1 MGDKKM
7 VSGSDGIGWGGVVVF
22 GVLGWGAWLWL
33 LEWWDVN
40 GVTVLRRARLGGV
53 AVLGGVLLF
62 LVGRWWW
69 RRRSARAARG
79 PVGDGWAPGDRDEFA
94 VVAAAGDGRRKPPGM
109 GQRRGKASPALELWP
124 MVLRQSSGLG
134 SPEGVARVM
143 WTRDG
148 GKLVWGVSVDRQIG
162 PSVRRAVGSVWP
174 DTRIEPWPQ
183 SVAVS
188 DSVPTNEGGGTVVR
202 RYLAPVVLSRPLFVP
217 SGTPDHP
224 MARVADVL
232 DAHPDVDVQL
242 RIDLVPLSTAARG
255 QVCEQRLETL
265 REFDPDRGVWETG
278 DKQQMVAGVRVLL
291 RVARAGAGH
300 ASECMGVADRVFS
313 VLDSAWATDF
323 NRLGVREVSD
333 ELFDRI
339 WETGVVERDVPAW
352 HWDCLQTLLGP
363 APPKVGKTVSRR
375 LPDPP
380 GLETFDPYYSGG
392 LMPIGV
398 LAGGRMVGVPW
409 GGPTDPGVD
418 LTVGG
423 TGSGKTY
430 HALAR
435 VIALAEQDRGVLV
448 LDTHRT
454 ATRALK
460 EHLAGHADRILEI
473 DLRAVNHLGEP
484 VSAGWNPLD
493 LTVVPAHLR
502 KGRID
507 TLKGMLPVALFP
519 TYFGPNSKSPQT
531 SAIIRKALECLLCL
545 NLGLPAELQ
554 TNIFCIE
561 NLLLDEEWRELA
573 ISQLPARDQKWW
585 THTYPMIVGQKGASS
600 AALKPA
606 LNALEQWKSQDRIQ
620 ALLGASTSTV
630 RWREIIDGGKILF
643 LALNNDGSE
652 TDKLL
657 ARLMVG
663 EMVAAFKERGLSPNG
678 KVRPFHLFL
687 DEFQSYAPVLEAQ
700 AEVIVQEL
708 RKFGA
713 KVHFL
718 CQSPSVLSKR
728 MREII
733 FANCT
738 HLFCGRLPNPSDAE
752 QMAKQMGGDQVSHR
766 RDATGSIKVESRD
779 LRGLRQWQFI
789 CQVTQGGKV
798 SEAFQLKGID
808 TKKAWEHLRT
818 GRDITPQIAAN
829 TGLEPVEIRLDHY
842 DTLPA
847 RISRWLTQNTNALTP
862 V

>member
-1 MGDKKM
+1 MGDKKR
-7 VSGSDGIGWGGVVVF
+7 VSDSDGIGWGGVLVF
-22 GVLGWGAWLWL
+22 GALGWGAWLWL
-33 LEWWDVN
+33 LEWWAVN
-40 GVTVLRRARLGGV
+40 GVTVLRRARLVGL
-53 AVLGGVLLF
+53 AVLGGVLMV
-62 LVGRWWW
+62 LVARWWW
-69 RRRSARAARG
+69 RRRSARADRG
-79 PVGDGWAPGDRDEFA
+79 PVGDGWASGDRDEFA
-94 VVAAAGDGRRKPPGM
+94 VVAAAGAGRKPPGM
-109 GQRRGKASPALELWP
+109 GQRQGKASPALELWP

-148 GKLVWGVSVDRQIG
+148 GKLVWGVSVDREVG

-188 DSVPTNEGGGTVVR
+188 DSAPTNEGGGTVVR
-202 RYLAPVVLSRPLFVP
+202 RYLAPVVLARPLFVP

-232 DAHPDVDVQL
+232 DAHPDVDFQL
-242 RIDLVPLSTAARG
+242 RIDLVPLSPAARG

-265 REFDPDRGVWETG
+265 GAFDPDRGVWETG

-300 ASECMGVADRVFS
+300 ASECMRVADRVFS

-339 WETGVVERDVPAW
+339 WETGVVERDVPVW
-352 HWDCLQTLLGP
+352 HWDCLHTLLGP

-380 GLETFDPYYSGG
+380 GLETFDPHYPAD

-398 LAGGRMVGVPW
+398 SPGGRMVGVPS

-430 HALAR
+430 HAMAR
-435 VIALAEQDRGVLV
+435 VISLVEQGRGVLV
-448 LDTHRT
+448 LDPHRT
-454 ATRALK
+454 AVRALK
-460 EHLAGHADRILEI
+460 EHLAAGHADRILEI
-473 DLRAVNHLGEP
+473 DLRAINDLGEA

-519 TYFGPNSKSPQT
+519 DYFAPNSKSPQT
-531 SAIIRKALECLLCL
+531 SAVIRKSLECLLHL
-545 NLGLPAELQ
+545 NLRLPAELQ
-554 TNIFCIE
+554 TNIFCLE
-561 NLLLDEEWRELA
+561 DLLLDDIWRELA
-573 ISQLPARDQKWW
+573 IGRLPVRDQKWW
-585 THTYPMIVGQKGASS
+585 TRTYPMIVGAKGASS
-600 AALKPA
+600 TALKPT
-606 LNALEQWKSQDRIQ
+606 LNALEKWKSQDRIQ
-620 ALLGASTSTV
+620 ALLGASQSTV
-630 RWREIIDGGKILF
+630 RWREIIDDGKIL
-643 LALNNDGSE
+643 LVALNNDGSE
-652 TDKLL
+652 TDHLL

-663 EMVAAFKERGLSPNG
+663 EMVAAFKERGLSPNSE
-678 KVRPFHLFL
+678 VRPFHLFL
-687 DEFQSYAPVLEAQ
+687 DEFQSYAPVLEAH

-728 MREII
+728 MRDVI

-738 HLFCGRLPNPSDAE
+738 HLFCGRLPNRSDAE
-752 QMAKQMGGDQVSHR
+752 QMAKQMGGDQVFHR

-779 LRGLRQWQFI
+779 LRGLRQWHFI
-789 CQVTQGGKV
+789 CQVTQHGEL
-798 SEAFQLKGID
+798 SEAFQVKGID

-847 RISRWLTQNTNALTP
+847 RVSRWLTENTNPLTP

>member
-1 MGDKKM
+1 MGEKKR

-33 LEWWDVN
+33 LEWWAVN
-40 GVTVLRRARLGGV
+40 GVTVLGWARLVGW
-53 AVLGGVLLF
+53 AVLGGVLLV

-69 RRRSARAARG
+69 RRRSARADRK
-79 PVGDGWAPGDRDEFA
+79 PVGDGWVPGDRDEFA
-94 VVAAAGDGRRKPPGM
+94 VVAAPGAGRKPPGL
-109 GQRRGKASPALELWP
+109 GQRRGKVSPALELWP

-134 SPEGVARVM
+134 SPGGVARVM

-148 GKLVWGVSVDRQIG
+148 GKLVCGVSVDRQIG
-162 PSVRRAVGSVWP
+162 PSVRRAAGSVWP

-188 DSVPTNEGGGTVVR
+188 DSAPVIEGGGTVVR

-242 RIDLVPLSTAARG
+242 RVDLVPLSTAARG
-255 QVCEQRLETL
+255 QVCAKRLETL
-265 REFDPDRGVWETG
+265 DVYDPDRNVWETA
-278 DKQQMVAGVRVLL
+278 DKQQMLAGVRVLL

-300 ASECMGVADRVFS
+300 ASECMRVADQVFS
-313 VLDSAWATDF
+313 VLDSAWSTDF

-333 ELFDRI
+333 ELFDQI

-352 HWDCLQTLLGP
+352 HWDCLHTLLGP
-363 APPKVGKTVSRR
+363 APLKVGKTVSRR

-380 GLETFDPYYSGG
+380 GLETFDPYYPAG

-398 LAGGRMVGVPW
+398 LAGGRMVGVPS

-430 HALAR
+430 HAMAR
-435 VIALAEQDRGVLV
+435 VIALAEQGRGVLV

-460 EHLAGHADRILEI
+460 EHFAGHADRILEI
-473 DLRAVNHLGEP
+473 DLRAVNDLGEP

-519 TYFGPNSKSPQT
+519 TYFGTNSKSPQT

-545 NLGLPAELQ
+545 NLRLPAELQ

-561 NLLLDEEWRELA
+561 NLLLDETWREQA
-573 ISQLPARDQKWW
+573 ISQLPVRDQKWW

-630 RWREIIDGGKILF
+630 RWREIIDEGKILF

-728 MREII
+728 MREVI

-738 HLFCGRLPNPSDAE
+738 HVFCGRLPNPSDAE

-766 RDATGSIKVESRD
+766 RESTGSIKVESRD

-798 SEAFQLKGID
+798 SEAFQLEGID
-808 TKKAWEHLRT
+808 TKKAWAHLRT

-842 DTLPA
+842 DTLPD
-847 RISRWLTQNTNALTP
+847 RVSRWLTRNTDPLTP

>member
-1 MGDKKM
+1 MTKRFRVRV
-7 VSGSDGIGWGGVVVF
+7 VSVGRGWLCSERLVGVRSF
-22 GVLGWGAWLWL
+22 GLQ
-33 LEWWDVN
+33 EWWDGER
-40 GVTVLRRARLGGV
+40 GVSVLRWAQLGGV
-53 AVLGGVLLF
+53 AALGGVVLF
-62 LVGRWWW
+62 LVARWWW
-69 RRRSARAARG
+69 RRRSARAARK
-79 PVGDGWAPGDRDEFA
+79 PVGDGWASGDRDVFA
-94 VVAAAGDGRRKPPGM
+94 VVPAPGAARKPPGT
-109 GQRRGKASPALELWP
+109 GQKRRKAAPALELWP
-124 MVLRQSSGLG
+124 AVLRQSFGLG
-134 SPEGVARVM
+134 SPQSTARVM

-162 PSVRRAVGSVWP
+162 ASVRRSVGSVWP

-188 DSVPTNEGGGTVVR
+188 DSAPMSEGGGGGTVVR
-202 RYLAPVVLSRPLFVP
+202 RYLTPAVLSRPLFAP

-242 RIDLVPLSTAARG
+242 RIDLVPLSPAARER
-255 QVCEQRLETL
+255 VCAKRLETL
-265 REFDPDRGVWETG
+265 GEHDPDRSVWET
-278 DKQQMVAGVRVLL
+278 DEKRQMLAGVRVLL

-300 ASECMGVADRVFS
+300 ASECMRVADQVCD
-313 VLDSAWATDF
+313 VLNSLWSTDH
-323 NRLGVREVSD
+323 NRLTVRDVSD
-333 ELFDRI
+333 EVFVQI
-339 WETGVVERDVPAW
+339 WETGVMERDVPVW
-352 HWDCLQTLLGP
+352 HWDCLHTLLGP
-363 APPKVGKTVSRR
+363 PPPKVGKTVSRR

-380 GLETFDPYYSGG
+380 SLETFDPHHPAD
-392 LMPIGV
+392 LIPIGE
-398 LAGGRMVGVPW
+398 LPDGEMVGVAS
-409 GGPTDPGVD
+409 GGPTEPGVD
-418 LTVGG
+418 LTVGA
-423 TGSGKTY
+423 TGSGKTF
-430 HALAR
+430 HAQAR
-435 VIALAEQDRGVLV
+435 VIALVEQDRGVLV
-448 LDTHRT
+448 LDPHRT
-454 ATRALK
+454 AVHDLK
-460 EHLAGHADRILEI
+460 EHLAGHAHRILEI
-473 DLRAVNHLGEP
+473 DLRATNNLGEP

-493 LTVVPAHLR
+493 LTVVPPEMR

-519 TYFGPNSKSPQT
+519 DYFGPNSKSPQT
-531 SAIIRKALECLLCL
+531 SAIIRKTLECLLHL
-545 NLGLPAELQ
+545 NLRLPAELQ

-561 NLLLDEEWRELA
+561 DLLLDDTWREQA

-585 THTYPMIVGQKGASS
+585 TRTYPMIVGQKGASS
-600 AALKPA
+600 TALKPA

-630 RWREIIDGGKILF
+630 RWREIIDEGKILF
-643 LALNNDGSE
+643 VALNNDGSE

-657 ARLMVG
+657 ARLIVG

-678 KVRPFHLFL
+678 NVRPFHLFL

-738 HLFCGRLPNPSDAE
+738 HVFCGRLGNPSDAE
-752 QMAKQMGGDQVSHR
+752 QMAKQMGGHHVSHR
-766 RDATGSIKVESRD
+766 SENTGSVEGRD
-779 LRGLRQWQFI
+779 LRGLRRWHFV
-789 CQVTQGGKV
+789 CQVTQEGEL

-808 TKKAWEHLRT
+808 TKKAWAHLRT
-818 GRDITPQIAAN
+818 GRDINPQIAAN
-829 TGLEPVEIRLDHY
+829 TGLEPVEARLDHY
-842 DTLPA
+842 DTLPE
-847 RISRWLTQNTNALTP
+847 RVSRWLTQNTNALTP

>member
-1 MGDKKM
+1 MSDKKR
-7 VSGSDGIGWGGVVVF
+7 VSDSDGIGWGGVLVF
-22 GVLGWGAWLWL
+22 GALGWGAWLWL
-33 LEWWDVN
+33 LEWWAVN
-40 GVTVLRRARLGGV
+40 GETVLRRARLVGM
-53 AVLGGVLLF
+53 AVLGGVLLV
-62 LVGRWWW
+62 LVARWWW

-79 PVGDGWAPGDRDEFA
+79 PVGDGWASGDRDEFA
-94 VVAAAGDGRRKPPGM
+94 VVAAAGAGRKPPGM
-109 GQRRGKASPALELWP
+109 GQRPGKASPALELWP

-134 SPEGVARVM
+134 SPQGVARVM

-174 DTRIEPWPQ
+174 DTGIEPWPH

-202 RYLAPVVLSRPLFVP
+202 RYLVPAVMARPLFVP

-242 RIDLVPLSTAARG
+242 RVDLVPLSPAARG

-265 REFDPDRGVWETG
+265 DVYDPDRNVWETA

-300 ASECMGVADRVFS
+300 ASECMRVADQVCG
-313 VLDSAWATDF
+313 VLNSAWATDF
-323 NRLGVREVSD
+323 NRLTVREVSD
-333 ELFDRI
+333 ELFDQI

-352 HWDCLQTLLGP
+352 HWDCLHTLLGP

-380 GLETFDPYYSGG
+380 GLETFDPYYPAG

-430 HALAR
+430 HAMAR
-435 VIALAEQDRGVLV
+435 VIALAEQGRGVLV

-460 EHLAGHADRILEI
+460 EHFAGHADRILEI
-473 DLRAVNHLGEP
+473 DLRAVNDLGEP

-519 TYFGPNSKSPQT
+519 TYFGANSKSPQT

-545 NLGLPAELQ
+545 NLRLPAELQ

-561 NLLLDEEWRELA
+561 NLLLDETWREQA
-573 ISQLPARDQKWW
+573 ISQLPVRDQKWW
-585 THTYPMIVGQKGASS
+585 TRTYPMIVGQKGASS

-630 RWREIIDGGKILF
+630 RWREIIDEGKILF

-728 MREII
+728 MREVI

-738 HLFCGRLPNPSDAE
+738 HLFCGRLPNPADAE

-766 RDATGSIKVESRD
+766 RETTGSETVQSRD
-779 LRGLRQWQFI
+779 LRGLRHWQFI
-789 CQVTQGGKV
+789 CQVTQNGNL

-829 TGLEPVEIRLDHY
+829 TGLEPVEARLDHY
-842 DTLPA
+842 DTLPDHV
-847 RISRWLTQNTNALTP
+847 SRWLTQNTNALTP